1 MSFSFHLIFIRLIH
15 DLDKGIIN
23 FFNGH
28 LSHSYEAFYDFQ
40 FISGDHLFKGGI
52 LMFILFYA
60 WFKEGVGNVGNN
72 RTLLLTTLFAS
83 MAAMGVSRG
92 LTNFLPFNPRPL
104 FDKSLHYFDFP
115 ISQFGFDKLSSF
127 PSDHAVLFTALSTGI
142 VMVNRRLG
150 IIAMAYTIIFI
161 LFPRLYL
168 GYHWPSDI
176 FAGMI
181 IGALITFVCLKLK
194 FVTSLVERFSSSL
207 MAKHPEIFYGLL
219 FLLCYQIADMFD
231 ASRQL
236 AGFLMHVV
244 QLFVG

>member
-1 MSFSFHLIFIRLIH
+1 MNLLPFLMFIQLIH
-15 DLDKGIIN
+15 DLDKSIIN

-28 LSHSYEAFYDFQ
+28 LSHSYEAFYDFH

-60 WFKEGVGNVGNN
+60 WFKDGVGNVGRN
-72 RTLLLTTLFAS
+72 RVLLLTTLIAS

-115 ISQFGFDKLSSF
+115 VNQFGFDKLSSF

-142 VMVNRRLG
+142 LMVNRRLG
-150 IIAMAYTIIFI
+150 IIAMAYTVLFI

-176 FAGMI
+176 IAGMI
-181 IGALITFVCLKLK
+181 VGALITVLFLKSRWITHIIEK
-194 FVTSLVERFSSSL
+194 PSSFL
-207 MAKHPEIFYGLL
+207 MEKYPELFYGLL

-236 AGFLMHVV
+236 AGFLKHVV
-244 QLFVG
+244 QLF